1 MSTTHRYRVLLAL
14 ILAGCGHAVS
24 ASAQSS
30 TMPAASTPP
39 PNLRYHV
46 GREVVVVQ
54 VTSTVKT
61 TRKIETLRGDD
72 RSRCVERHSGD
83 PNPELCMT
91 VTTTTTREGAVNTK
105 LVPDPKLGADL
116 STGNKAFTDDAMTV
130 ELRDGM
136 LLHSINAQSTG
147 RAGEVI
153 VSIAKFAGF
162 LFGAP
167 GLLATVAPQAPEPR
181 VVSNCSPFTRPLAD
195 QPDTVRLWLWE
206 NQMHCDRWNEIRAL
220 QKARDALIVDRT
232 ALEHDIRGAT
242 GPELKLLLD
251 KLKPVEEA
259 IKKAEADLKP
269 RQDAFNTQLET
280 FAAALQLGTSPS
292 TQSYDQVIDLSE
304 LPKPQG
310 LSPGQTESAAD
321 QVATTFT
328 DAAKE
333 LWKQARLI
341 VTLDPALANPCAPA
355 PSIPAVTGDK
365 NDVRI
370 YFRQGAP
377 ARMRVFIADQTS
389 DPASK
394 LRVVGDRFDNFVN
407 SCLPVSMMT
416 FSRSIWTSRELS
428 LTFDDRG
435 RPVKLVRT
443 SKSDAA
449 AIAASVSS
457 ATTAFRDEIT
467 ATVGKVVELQSNRRK
482 IDMDDLTR
490 RLEQAK
496 GEKDLLD
503 AQLAL
508 DTANTNFDAALKQ
521 KHATATLDALKA
533 ELALASAQSTA
544 EQTQQIEL
552 LKLAVTRINQELEL
566 IKAQQALDKARQ

>member
-1 MSTTHRYRVLLAL
+1 MSITRRHGELLAL
-14 ILAGCGHAVS
+14 ILVGCGQAIS
-24 ASAQSS
+24 AGAQ
-30 TMPAASTPP
+30 P
-39 PNLRYHV
+39 PNFRYYI
-46 GREVVVVQ
+46 GKEVVVVQ
-54 VTSTVKT
+54 VTTTVKKA
-61 TRKIETLRGDD
+61 RRIETLRGDD
-72 RSRCVERHSGD
+72 RSRCIEKHGD
-83 PNPELCMT
+83 PAPDPELCLT
-91 VTTTTTREGAVNTK
+91 DTTTTTREGAVNTK

-116 STGNKAFTDDAMTV
+116 NAAGKAFTDDAITV

-167 GLLATVAPQAPEPR
+167 GLLASVTPPAAPVRA
-181 VVSNCSPFTRPLAD
+181 VSTCNPFTRPLAD

-206 NQMHCDRWNEIRAL
+206 NQTQCERWNEIRTL
-220 QKARDALIVDRT
+220 QKAREALIVDRT

-242 GPELKLLLD
+242 GTELKLLLD
-251 KLKPVEEA
+251 KLKAVEDA
-259 IKKAEADLKP
+259 IKRVDADLKP
-269 RQDAFNTQLET
+269 RQDAFNTQFET
-280 FAAALQLGTSPS
+280 FAATLQLGSSSS
-292 TQSYDQVIDLSE
+292 TQSYDQVLDLSE
-304 LPKPQG
+304 LPLPAG
-310 LSPGQTESAAD
+310 LSAGQSEAQAD
-321 QVATTFT
+321 QVATKFS

-341 VTLDPALANPCAPA
+341 VTLNPAFSSQCETP
-355 PSIPAVTGDK
+355 PSIPPGDK
-365 NDVRI
+365 NDVRV

-377 ARMRVFIADQTS
+377 ARMRAFIADQTS

-394 LRVVGDRFDNFVN
+394 LRVVGDRFDNFVH
-407 SCLPVSMMT
+407 SCLPVSAMT
-416 FSRSIWTSRELS
+416 FSRSVWTSRELS

-490 RLEQAK
+490 RLERAK

-503 AQLAL
+503 AQLAF
-508 DTANTNFDAALKQ
+508 DTASTNFDAALKQ
-521 KHATATLDALKA
+521 KQATATLDALKA

-566 IKAQQALDKARQ
+566 IKAQQALDKARE